1 MKLHE
6 PAVPYQ
12 ALVQGA
18 EPAAERRVDGRSE
31 RDRLPVHRPAGRD
44 DYRGSGDQA
53 LRVDCLLGHD
63 QRREAEPEDRLAL
76 LGRARQDDGV
86 DTLVA
91 ADIEDIEERVAG
103 AGGGQTSGGVLT
115 MTSRF
120 LRDVDGRGLEVKK
133 SCSSFR
139 PG

>member
-1 MKLHE
+1 
-6 PAVPYQ
+6 
-12 ALVQGA
+12 
-18 EPAAERRVDGRSE
+18 
-31 RDRLPVHRPAGRD
+31 
-44 DYRGSGDQA
+44 
-53 LRVDCLLGHD
+53 
-63 QRREAEPEDRLAL
+63 
-76 LGRARQDDGV
+76 V